1 MTSKKDI
8 GLAIKVRRKKAGI
21 KTQQK
26 LGKMLNPKPVGKD
39 TINRIENGYGN
50 YGIDTLFKIAEALD
64 CDISDFFIS
73 EKNSSRISII
83 ERALEE
89 YAKKTIEEEK
99 AKYKK

>member
-8 GLAIKVRRKKAGI
+8 GLAIKILRKKASI
-21 KTQQK
+21 KTQEK

-50 YGIDTLFKIAEALD
+50 YGIDTLFKIAEVLG
-64 CDISDFFIS
+64 CDVSEFFGSI
-73 EKNSSRISII
+73 KPSRISIL

-89 YAKKTIEEEK
+89 YIEKTITEETK
-99 AKYKK
+99 KYKK